1 MRGIRRPSPA
11 MVVALIALTIAIG
24 GTAAALPGKF
34 TVGRDDLKTSSVGA
48 RALGKMIIGHS
59 QVFPSADPTA
69 DDGNFTKSVG
79 TITCPDKAPTAIDPF
94 VGGLSTTAY
103 VFGRS
108 EIFNSWGAPQG
119 YRFTVFSDDGPEVG
133 YVMNV
138 NCIPAR

>member
-1 MRGIRRPSPA
+1 
-11 MVVALIALTIAIG
+11 
-24 GTAAALPGKF
+24 
-34 TVGRDDLKTSSVGA
+34 
-48 RALGKMIIGHS
+48 MIIGHS
-59 QVFPSADPTA
+59 QVFPSADTTA

-79 TITCPDKAPTAIDPF
+79 TITCPDRAPTAIDPF

-108 EIFNSWGAPQG
+108 EISNAFGAPAG
-119 YRFTVFSDDGPEVG
+119 YRYTVFSDDGPEVG